1 MTNTDPTFDT
11 LDLNATLRLDNQLCF
26 SLYSTTLAMN
36 KLYRS
41 VLKELDLTYPQY
53 LVMLVLWERDQRS
66 VTAIGDAL
74 FLDSA
79 TLTPLLKRM
88 EKAGLLSRVRDA
100 GDERS
105 VIITLTPAG
114 QALKARAEQVAWQVF
129 CATGLSADALNGL
142 RGQLNGLRDVL
153 LKRPS

>member
-1 MTNTDPTFDT
+1 MNSQPTPASTDTKPS
-11 LDLNATLRLDNQLCF
+11 LRLEDQLCF

-53 LVMLVLWERDQRS
+53 LVLLVLWERDERS
-66 VTAIGDAL
+66 VTAIGDEL

-88 EKAGLLSRVRDA
+88 EKAGLLSRVRNA

-105 VIITLTPAG
+105 VTISLSPAG
-114 QALKARAEQVAWQVF
+114 RALQARAQQVAMQVF
-129 CATGLSADALNGL
+129 CATGLSAQELGSIRQRL
-142 RGQLNGLRDVL
+142 ISLRDVL
-153 LKRPS
+153 LHSV